1 MKYCSDENRVEI
13 LAGRGVIT
21 VLHTQVQRDKV
32 HITLHL
38 NFLHSY
44 DFYFIVF
51 FGLLHEL
58 FLVMLQLQI
67 IMILLMYNNLLVQ
80 LCYGYIQENDM

>member
-21 VLHTQVQRDKV
+21 VLHTQLQRDKV

-38 NFLHSY
+38 NLLHSLE
-44 DFYFIVF
+44 IILF
-51 FGLLHEL
+51 FGLSHKL
-58 FLVMLQLQI
+58 FLVMLQSQI
-67 IMILLMYNNLLVQ
+67 IMIILMDNNLLV
-80 LCYGYIQENDM
+80 